1 MNTKF
6 DELLEFPC
14 KFPFKVLGVADPA
27 LPDMVVEVLQQHAP
41 GTYSPTVQ
49 PSSKGN
55 YHSVRVTVTA
65 QSKEHIEAMYTAL
78 GNIELV
84 RYVLCRPLAP
94 PPGRLIICQPAVVAA
109 LADPSACQ

>member
-14 KFPFKVLGVADPA
+14 EFPFKVLGIADPA
-27 LPDMVVEVLQQHAP
+27 LPDMVVAVLQQHAP

-65 QSKEHIEAMYTAL
+65 QSKEHIETMYAAL
-78 GNIELV
+78 GKIALV
-84 RYVLCRPLAP
+84 KYVL
-94 PPGRLIICQPAVVAA
+94 
-109 LADPSACQ
+109 

>member
-27 LPDMVVEVLQQHAP
+27 LPEMVVEVLQQHAP

-78 GNIELV
+78 GKIEHHGFEDG
-84 RYVLCRPLAP
+84 PSWTEP
-94 PPGRLIICQPAVVAA
+94 PRMMRSN
-109 LADPSACQ
+109 SAMFILRN

>member
-14 KFPFKVLGVADPA
+14 KFPFKVLGIADPA
-27 LPDMVVEVLQQHAP
+27 LPDQVVEVLQQHAP

-65 QSKEHIEAMYTAL
+65 QSKEHIEAMYHAL
-78 GNIELV
+78 SKIELV
-84 RYVLCRPLAP
+84 KYVL
-94 PPGRLIICQPAVVAA
+94 
-109 LADPSACQ
+109 

>member
-27 LPDMVVEVLQQHAP
+27 LPDQVVEVLQQHAP

-49 PSSKGN
+49 ASTKGN

-78 GNIELV
+78 GKIELV
-84 RYVLCRPLAP
+84 RYVL
-94 PPGRLIICQPAVVAA
+94 
-109 LADPSACQ
+109 

>member
-14 KFPFKVLGVADPA
+14 DFPFKVLGVADPA
-27 LPDMVVEVLQQHAP
+27 LPNKVVEVLQQHAP

-49 PSSKGN
+49 PSTNGK

-65 QSKEHIEAMYTAL
+65 NNKEHIEAMYKAL
-78 GNIELV
+78 GDIDQV
-84 RYVLCRPLAP
+84 KYVL
-94 PPGRLIICQPAVVAA
+94 
-109 LADPSACQ
+109 

>member
-27 LPDMVVEVLQQHAP
+27 LPDMVVKVLQQHAP

-78 GNIELV
+78 GKIELV
-84 RYVLCRPLAP
+84 KYVL
-94 PPGRLIICQPAVVAA
+94 
-109 LADPSACQ
+109 

>member
-14 KFPFKVLGVADPA
+14 KFPFKVLGVADPE
-27 LPDMVVEVLQQHAP
+27 LPEMVVEVLQQHAP

-65 QSKEHIEAMYTAL
+65 QSKEHIEAMYHAL
-78 GNIELV
+78 GKIELV
-84 RYVLCRPLAP
+84 KYVL
-94 PPGRLIICQPAVVAA
+94 
-109 LADPSACQ
+109 